1 MPYVPSS
8 NDLVILNPHESTSTS
23 GLQHGD
29 DLGQTFISHLFQLTK
44 QTSFE
49 EDLGKENV
57 ATSILQVITRSV
69 LKMLVDNTCIHLD
82 KIRV

>member
-1 MPYVPSS
+1 MPHVPSS
-8 NDLVILNPHESTSTS
+8 NDLVVLNPHESTSTS

-29 DLGQTFISHLFQLTK
+29 DLGQTLISHLFQLTK

-57 ATSILQVITRSV
+57 ATYILHLITRND
-69 LKMLVDNTCIHLD
+69 LKMLVNNICIHLD